1 MLFAPDTKAEINTCR
16 QEWRL
21 FVLACMVCYISLFS
35 TRHPLDSPPIIRGRS
50 FAPSRSQ
57 FELQQRGKKEEEEEE
72 DEKHG
77 GRMNEWNS
85 FRHLPPP
92 PLHAWAAPFAFD
104 VVGNDN
110 DEREK
115 RGEESLKRPLLQ
127 RFLFSSLPA
136 SSLFFF
142 AFSFRAKRGL

>member
-1 MLFAPDTKAEINTCR
+1 MKGAAYFIGLCTRHKSRNKHLQTRMASFCPC
-16 QEWRL
+16 L
-21 FVLACMVCYISLFS
+21 HGLLYFLFS

-110 DEREK
+110 DEKEK
-115 RGEESLKRPLLQ
+115 RGEE
-127 RFLFSSLPA
+127 
-136 SSLFFF
+136 
-142 AFSFRAKRGL
+142 

>member
-1 MLFAPDTKAEINTCR
+1 
-16 QEWRL
+16 
-21 FVLACMVCYISLFS
+21 
-35 TRHPLDSPPIIRGRS
+35 
-50 FAPSRSQ
+50 
-57 FELQQRGKKEEEEEE
+57 
-72 DEKHG
+72 
-77 GRMNEWNS
+77 MNEWNS

-110 DEREK
+110 DEKEK